1 MANKPQEQ
9 EDYGIIEEGKLCLF
23 AFFEKSV
30 CTRLYVCACVYINST
45 QRNHIFRVLIGS
57 TQIFSGSLKL
67 LIQFLTYITQNI

>member
-1 MANKPQEQ
+1 MTDKEQEQ
-9 EDYGIIEEGKLCLF
+9 EENGMIDEGKLCLF

-67 LIQFLTYITQNI
+67 LIQLLTCNSEY